1 MSATFL
7 EVLAGTKLYPLTDRV
22 ISGLSHAEQIVQLSE
37 VGVKLVQL
45 REKLLS
51 SFEFYN
57 EASRALRV
65 ARDRR
70 VKTIINDRVDIALA
84 LRADGVHLGQQDL
97 PPAAARRLLG
107 AEAIIGI
114 STHNLAQ
121 ARLAAD
127 MPIDY
132 IAIGPIFATATKQ
145 SINQP
150 LGIQG
155 VQRARE
161 ASGKVP
167 LVAIGG
173 ITAKN
178 GESVLEA
185 GADAIAI
192 INDLWTSAG
201 SLSARV
207 QNFIHR
213 P

>member
-1 MSATFL
+1 MSAMFL
-7 EVLAGTKLYPLTDRV
+7 DALAGTKLYPLTDRAV
-22 ISGLSHAEQIVQLSE
+22 SGLSHAEQIVQLSE
-37 VGVKLVQL
+37 AGAKVVQL

-51 SFEFYN
+51 SLEFYN

-65 ARDRR
+65 ARERR
-70 VKTIINDRVDIALA
+70 VTIIINDRVDIALA
-84 LRADGVHLGQQDL
+84 LGVDGVHLGQDDL
-97 PPAAARRLLG
+97 PAAAARRLLG
-107 AEAIIGI
+107 PKSIIGI

-132 IAIGPIFATATKQ
+132 IAIGPIFATATKH
-145 SINQP
+145 STNP
-150 LGIQG
+150 PVGL
-155 VQRARE
+155 QRLLRVRE
-161 ASGKVP
+161 ALGKLP

-173 ITAKN
+173 ITVKN

-192 INDLWTSAG
+192 ISDLWSSPG
-201 SLSARV
+201 PLSSRV
-207 QNFIHR
+207 PDFIHR